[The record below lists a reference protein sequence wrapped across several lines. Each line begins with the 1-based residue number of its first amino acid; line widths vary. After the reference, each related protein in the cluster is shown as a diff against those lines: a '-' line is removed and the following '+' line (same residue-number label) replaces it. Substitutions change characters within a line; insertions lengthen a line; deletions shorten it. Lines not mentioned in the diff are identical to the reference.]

1 MQLPR
6 ELSKVKVPPI
16 KCQGIKTKLVRFI
29 LKSVVWDGKGKWIEP
44 FLGSGVVLFNL
55 GPKRALVADNNPH
68 IISFYRGIQTK
79 DITAFTVR
87 PFLEREG
94 KLLLSKGEEYY
105 YEVRDRFN
113 SSHDP
118 LDLLFLNRSC
128 FNGVMRFNMKGKFN
142 VPFCRKPNRFRKPYI
157 TKIVNQV
164 KWVSDAMLGKDWQF
178 MCADWRQTLELCDH
192 DDFVYL
198 DPPYFGRHTGYT
210 NCWSEQEMK
219 SLIHAI
225 RSLPSGYAL
234 SLWKRNIYRSN
245 PLIERYFS
253 DQTIR
258 VYTHDYFVGS
268 KINLR
273 HKMEEALIIRPN
285 YEAPRPTQ
293 TQLQNYP
300 TYSDYKDAYI

>member
-6 ELSKVKVPPI
+6 EISKVKVPPI

-29 LKSVVWDGKGKWIEP
+29 LRSIAWDGDGRWIEP

-55 GPKRALVADNNPH
+55 GPKQALAADNNPH
-68 IISFYRGIQTK
+68 IISFYRSIQKK
-79 DITAFTVR
+79 DITALTVR
-87 PFLEREG
+87 SFLEREG
-94 KLLLSKGEEYY
+94 ESLLLKGEEYY
-105 YEVRDRFN
+105 YKVRDRFN
-113 SSHDP
+113 SSHNP

-128 FNGVMRFNMKGKFN
+128 FNGVMRFNRKGEFN
-142 VPFCRKPNRFRKPYI
+142 VPFCRKPNRFRKAYI

-164 KWVSDAMLGKDWQF
+164 KWISDAMLGKDWQF
-178 MCADWRQTLELCDH
+178 MCADWRQTLKLCDY

-210 NCWSEQEMK
+210 NCWSEQEMV

-234 SLWKRNIYRSN
+234 SLWKGNIYRSN
-245 PLIERYFS
+245 PVIAKYFN
-253 DQTIR
+253 DHAIQ

-268 KINLR
+268 TMNLR
-273 HKMEEALIIRPN
+273 HKMEEALIIKPN
-285 YEAPRPTQ
+285 NASLKLTQ
-293 TQLQNYP
+293 AKLQV
-300 TYSDYKDAYI
+300 